1 MSWGA
6 EGRACSARL
15 GPVELAASTAAC
27 SLGWGGSHLCFA
39 SESQEGWEPRQKQ
52 CHKQALL
59 RAETSRLQASVWLLP
74 FSERAGPI
82 MTCFGDGE
90 CWVTVLER
98 TRRQITF
105 TMEATFRQ
113 PGGEANAQ
121 ASPLSTQQ
129 SPWLPRQREGPSTG
143 SGTCCR
149 QQG

>member
-1 MSWGA
+1 M
-6 EGRACSARL
+6 
-15 GPVELAASTAAC
+15 ELVASTAAC

-74 FSERAGPI
+74 FSEQAGPI

-129 SPWLPRQREGPSTG
+129 SHGCLDNEKALAQALEHAAGSRVSAPWSWDA
-143 SGTCCR
+143 SA
-149 QQG
+149 